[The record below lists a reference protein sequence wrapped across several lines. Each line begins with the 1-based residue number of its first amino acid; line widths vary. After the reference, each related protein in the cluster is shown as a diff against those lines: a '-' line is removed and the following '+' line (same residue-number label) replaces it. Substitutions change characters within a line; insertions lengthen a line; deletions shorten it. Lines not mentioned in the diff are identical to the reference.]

1 LALARVLLLLLD
13 GGSGGG
19 LPAGAFAFELA
30 PVVVQPAGLCA
41 GGMLLA
47 GGGDTGA
54 DEDAADE
61 DERDGGERE
70 ELVQRLR
77 LGVTLPPE
85 RRLTALAT
93 VP

>member
-1 LALARVLLLLLD
+1 MAYAGV
-13 GGSGGG
+13 G
-19 LPAGAFAFELA
+19 LPSGAFAFELA
-30 PVVVQPAGLCA
+30 PVVVQPAGLGA
-41 GGMLLA
+41 GVVLLS
-47 GGGDTGA
+47 GGGDAGA

-61 DERDGGERE
+61 DEQDGRSSEQ
-70 ELVQRLR
+70 LVQRLR